1 MEKKIL
7 TSILLLFFIV
17 MIVFTFVSRHTAI
30 ALLPEVTTMN
40 PEKDGKDGWVAE
52 SAVREEDTGGYYVFI
67 LTERESILG
76 KTAAVSKLPVV
87 IEEKSDGMVKLKE
100 ISQYSMFEF
109 VTDVSD
115 ELSDGDRVRR
125 K

>member
-7 TSILLLFFIV
+7 ASMLLLFFIV

-40 PEKDGKDGWVAE
+40 PEEDGWLAE
-52 SAVREEDTGGYYVFI
+52 SAVREDDAGGAYVFI

-87 IEEKSDGMVKLKE
+87 IEEKSDGMVKLEE

-115 ELSDGDRVRR
+115 ALSDGDRVRR
-125 K
+125 E

>member
-7 TSILLLFFIV
+7 ASMLLLFFIV

-40 PEKDGKDGWVAE
+40 PEEDGWLAE
-52 SAVREEDTGGYYVFI
+52 SAVREDDTGGSYGFI

-125 K
+125 E

>member
-7 TSILLLFFIV
+7 TCMLLLFFIV

-40 PEKDGKDGWVAE
+40 PEKDGWVAE
-52 SAVREEDTGGYYVFI
+52 SAVREEDTGGYYAFI
-67 LTERESILG
+67 LTERESISG

-87 IEEKSDGMVKLKE
+87 IEEKGDGMVKLKE

>member
-7 TSILLLFFIV
+7 ASMLMLFFIV

-40 PEKDGKDGWVAE
+40 PEEDGWLAE
-52 SAVREEDTGGYYVFI
+52 SAVRKDDTGRAYVFI

-115 ELSDGDRVRR
+115 ELSDDDRVRR

>member
-7 TSILLLFFIV
+7 ASMLLLFFIV

-40 PEKDGKDGWVAE
+40 PEEDGWLAE
-52 SAVREEDTGGYYVFI
+52 SAVREDNTGRAYVFI

-115 ELSDGDRVRR
+115 ELFDGDRVRR
-125 K
+125 E

>member
-7 TSILLLFFIV
+7 ASMLLLFFIV

-30 ALLPEVTTMN
+30 ALLPEVTTMH
-40 PEKDGKDGWVAE
+40 PEEDGWLAE
-52 SAVREEDTGGYYVFI
+52 SAVWEDNTGGSYVFI

-76 KTAAVSKLPVV
+76 KTDAVRKLPVV

-100 ISQYSMFEF
+100 ISQYSMFAF
-109 VTDVSD
+109 VTDASD
-115 ELSDGDRVRR
+115 ALSDGDRVRR
-125 K
+125 E

>member
-7 TSILLLFFIV
+7 SSMLLLFFIV

-40 PEKDGKDGWVAE
+40 PEKDGWVAE

>member
-7 TSILLLFFIV
+7 ASMLLLFFIV

-40 PEKDGKDGWVAE
+40 PEEDGWLAE
-52 SAVREEDTGGYYVFI
+52 SAVREDDAGGSYVFI

-87 IEEKSDGMVKLKE
+87 IEDKSDGMVKLEE

-115 ELSDGDRVRR
+115 ALSDGDRVRR
-125 K
+125 E

>member
-7 TSILLLFFIV
+7 ASMLLLFFIV

-40 PEKDGKDGWVAE
+40 PEEDGWLAE
-52 SAVREEDTGGYYVFI
+52 SAVREDDAGRAYVFI

-87 IEEKSDGMVKLKE
+87 IEEKSDGMVKLEE

-115 ELSDGDRVRR
+115 ALSDGDRVRR
-125 K
+125 E

>member
-7 TSILLLFFIV
+7 TSMLLLFFIV

-40 PEKDGKDGWVAE
+40 PEKDGWVAE

>member
-7 TSILLLFFIV
+7 ASMLLLFFIV

-40 PEKDGKDGWVAE
+40 PEEDGWLAE
-52 SAVREEDTGGYYVFI
+52 SAVREDDTGGSYVFI

-87 IEEKSDGMVKLKE
+87 IEEKSDGRVKLKE

-125 K
+125 E

>member
-7 TSILLLFFIV
+7 ASMLLLFFIV

-40 PEKDGKDGWVAE
+40 PEEDGWLAE
-52 SAVREEDTGGYYVFI
+52 SAVREDDTGRAYVFI

-115 ELSDGDRVRR
+115 ALSDGDRVRR
-125 K
+125 E

>member
-7 TSILLLFFIV
+7 ASMLLLFFIV

-40 PEKDGKDGWVAE
+40 PEEDGWLAE
-52 SAVREEDTGGYYVFI
+52 SAVREDDTGRAYVFI

-87 IEEKSDGMVKLKE
+87 IEEKSDGMVKLKA

-125 K
+125 E

>member
-7 TSILLLFFIV
+7 ASMLLLFFIV

-40 PEKDGKDGWVAE
+40 PEEDGWLAE
-52 SAVREEDTGGYYVFI
+52 SAVREDDTGRAYVFI

-87 IEEKSDGMVKLKE
+87 IEEKSDGMVKLKA

-115 ELSDGDRVRR
+115 ELFDGDRVRR
-125 K
+125 E